1 MSPQVCQTST
11 VELGA
16 NILHEMCPP
25 HGYFITDIIN
35 IIGTKLLKEKKV
47 NAIIIIK
54 TKKTTQ
60 KQQQLEITLSTLQ
73 YYMHKVFQFNMKF
86 RFKCNIIW
94 K

>member
-35 IIGTKLLKEKKV
+35 NIIGTKLLKEKKV
-47 NAIIIIK
+47 NTIIIIK
-54 TKKTTQ
+54 NKKNNTKTATAGNNFEYPAI
-60 KQQQLEITLSTLQ
+60 L
-73 YYMHKVFQFNMKF
+73 HA
-86 RFKCNIIW
+86 
-94 K
+94 